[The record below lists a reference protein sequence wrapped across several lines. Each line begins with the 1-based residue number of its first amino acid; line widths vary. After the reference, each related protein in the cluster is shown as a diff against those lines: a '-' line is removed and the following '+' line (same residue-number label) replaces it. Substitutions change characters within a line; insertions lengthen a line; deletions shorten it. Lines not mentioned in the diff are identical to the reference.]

1 MTIRLALLAL
11 LLMNTVTAAIYKI
24 YYMLANK
31 DDLFTHVRQH
41 LDNSNNGDDGINTNY
56 FLIPGFLN
64 QSVRSF
70 AFLDKLLEHNCD
82 IYYMD
87 YDNHGYD
94 PEHYAERLFDKVT
107 EVTKEQKKSGKNIEN
122 TAISISMGDQIL
134 DPVSEVFDQII
145 TINPCTYNVFLSSK
159 YRALIT
165 IASPF
170 LLITEFLLGW
180 LSFMP
185 MIQADYN
192 YFSVAL
198 IADQLSA
205 MKVWSPPDSPRL
217 RNRSKKILLSKYDQF
232 LDNQAIERY
241 YNKAK
246 IKYIDCMHGTMAD
259 PNDAQIYMQGLQKL
273 CDKKTITDYPY
284 PWTREKVR

>member
-1 MTIRLALLAL
+1 M
-11 LLMNTVTAAIYKI
+11 TAAIYKF
-24 YYMLANK
+24 YHMLANK

-41 LDNSNNGDDGINTNY
+41 LDSSNNGGDDINTNY

-107 EVTKEQKKSGKNIEN
+107 EVTKEQKETGRFIEN
-122 TAISISMGDQIL
+122 IAISISMGDQIL
-134 DPVSEVFDQII
+134 DQVSEVFDQII
-145 TINPCTYNVFLSSK
+145 AINPCTYNTFLRSK
-159 YRALIT
+159 HRKLIT
-165 IASPF
+165 LASPF
-170 LLITEFLLGW
+170 LLITEYLLGW

-185 MIQADYN
+185 LIQADYN

-205 MKVWSPPDSPRL
+205 MKVWSPPESPRL
-217 RNRSKKILLSKYDQF
+217 RNRPKKILLSKYDQF
-232 LDNQAIERY
+232 LDNQAIESY
-241 YNKAK
+241 YKKAE

-259 PNDAQIYMQGLQKL
+259 PNDAQIYMQGLRKL
-273 CDKKTITDYPY
+273 CGKETITDYPY

>member
-1 MTIRLALLAL
+1 
-11 LLMNTVTAAIYKI
+11 
-24 YYMLANK
+24 MLANK

-41 LDNSNNGDDGINTNY
+41 LDSSNNGDDGTNTNY

-94 PEHYAERLFDKVT
+94 PEHYAERLFDKVE
-107 EVTKEQKKSGKNIEN
+107 EVTKEQKKSGINIEN
-122 TAISISMGDQIL
+122 IAISISMGDQIL

-145 TINPCTYNVFLSSK
+145 AINPCTYNIFLSSK

-205 MKVWSPPDSPRL
+205 MKAWSPPDSQRL
-217 RNRSKKILLSKYDQF
+217 RNRPKKILLSKYDQF
-232 LDNQAIERY
+232 LDNKAIERY

-259 PNDAQIYMQGLQKL
+259 PNDAQIYMQGIQKL
-273 CDKKTITDYPY
+273 CSKKTITDYPY